1 MDLGFLITQSLYNQ
15 VMKKNSTVLIEIS
28 ALLKRNVIP
37 NKWSNR
43 TDVKVNLRIDGGGKW
58 KEAEIGRDMKMSC
71 AVMKMSEE
79 HKGQEEACSKHIKTE
94 CLSQELPW

>member
-1 MDLGFLITQSLYNQ
+1 MDLGFLITQSLYNK

-43 TDVKVNLRIDGGGKW
+43 TDVKVNLKIDGGGKW
-58 KEAEIGRDMKMSC
+58 KEAEIGRD
-71 AVMKMSEE
+71 MKMSEE

-94 CLSQELPW
+94 CLNQELPW